1 MVKWM
6 RCPRC
11 GRFSKEVKVLD
22 ESGRWVVY
30 SDCVNCGRV
39 SLDEEAV
46 PEWPEFEKK
55 TDFVKVFLA
64 LFLVVSV
71 GITGF
76 LYYRMTQYELVIED
90 FQVKYLDLLNSYQS
104 LLNTSSSLELFYG
117 ELQEMYSVLRGE
129 YSVLEGMYSDLLRE
143 NVVLQREF
151 DEIMSF
157 NRSVLLE
164 YNRTLDLSAGGN
176 VTLSYETI
184 YAGYVEVNFSSSVD
198 VFFWVG
204 SSVTEDR
211 YYARYPPFP
220 ETTLNGTIMV
230 PAYGELYI
238 FMKNPSEDASASV
251 TLTVKYVY

>member
-39 SLDEEAV
+39 SLDEEEI

-64 LFLVVSV
+64 LFLVISV
-71 GITGF
+71 GMTGF

-90 FQVKYLDLLNSYQS
+90 FQVKYLDLLSNYQS
-104 LLNTSSSLELFYG
+104 VLNTSSSLELYYD
-117 ELQEMYSVLRGE
+117 ELQEMYSVLREE
-129 YSVLEGMYSDLLRE
+129 YSVLEGMYSELLRE
-143 NVVLQREF
+143 KVALQREF
-151 DEIMSF
+151 DEIMGF
-157 NRSVLLE
+157 NRSILLE
-164 YNRTLDLSAGGN
+164 NNRTIELSAGGN
-176 VTLSYETI
+176 VTLSYEII
-184 YAGYVEVNFSSSVD
+184 YAGYIELNFTSSVD
-198 VFFWVG
+198 IFFWVG
-204 SSVTEDR
+204 SSVTEND

-220 ETTLNGTIMV
+220 ETVSNGTFAV
-230 PAYGELYI
+230 PAHGGLFI
-238 FMKNPSEDASASV
+238 FIKNPSEDASAIV
-251 TLTVKYVY
+251 ALTVKYVY

>member
-1 MVKWM
+1 M

-22 ESGRWVVY
+22 ESGRLVVY

-39 SLDEEAV
+39 SLDEKAI

-55 TDFVKVFLA
+55 IDFVKVFLA

-90 FQVKYLDLLNSYQS
+90 FQVKYLDLLNNYQS
-104 LLNTSSSLELFYG
+104 LLNTSSSLELFYD

-129 YSVLEGMYSDLLRE
+129 FSVLEGMYSDLLRE
-143 NVVLQREF
+143 KVALQREF

-184 YAGYVEVNFSSSVD
+184 FAGYIEVNFTSLVEI
-198 VFFWVG
+198 FFWVG
-204 SSVTEDR
+204 SSVTENN

-220 ETTLNGTIMV
+220 ETASNGTIRV

-238 FMKNPSEDASASV
+238 FIKNPSEDVSAIV
-251 TLTVKYVY
+251 ILTVKYVY